1 MNDEYRVIKII
12 DDKTIVINVGE
23 NNGVKSG
30 NKFQIYAV
38 GEHVIDPETNE
49 DLGTLNTVKEVV
61 SAIDVFPNMTICRHI
76 ETNYYNPLTNFVSPF
91 ATQKID
97 TEKSLNVETTQITG
111 GLSSDLTIKIGDK
124 VRFMKNESENE

>member
-12 DDKTIVINVGE
+12 DDKTIVINAGE
-23 NNGVKSG
+23 NDGIKSG

-38 GEHVIDPETNE
+38 GEHVIDPETKE

-61 SAIDVFPNMTICRHI
+61 SAIDVFPSMTICRHI
-76 ETNYYNPLTNFVSPF
+76 ETNYYNPFTNFVTPF
-91 ATQKID
+91 TTQKID

-124 VRFMKNESENE
+124 VRFMKSESEKK

>member
-12 DDKTIVINVGE
+12 DDKSIVINIGE
-23 NNGVKSG
+23 NDGVISG
-30 NKFQIYAV
+30 DKFQIYAV

-76 ETNYYNPLTNFVSPF
+76 ETNYYNPLTNFVTPF

-124 VRFMKNESENE
+124 VRFLKNESEKE